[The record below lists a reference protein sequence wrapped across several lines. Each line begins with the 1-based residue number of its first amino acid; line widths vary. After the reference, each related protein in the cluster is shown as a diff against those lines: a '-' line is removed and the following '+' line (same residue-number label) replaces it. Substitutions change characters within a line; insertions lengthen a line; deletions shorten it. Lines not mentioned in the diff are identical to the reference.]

1 MTAPAPCDARTVQR
15 WRYATGAVL
24 ATAIAGITSRVQRQR
39 SVSRQEQAFLKGTPR
54 GYAGLRAVVRI
65 AERHTIPNPSSC
77 LLGWAYQ
84 LHYPTT
90 TRPP

>member
-1 MTAPAPCDARTVQR
+1 MQR
-15 WRYATGAVL
+15 WRHATGPVIATALAVL
-24 ATAIAGITSRVQRQR
+24 THRVQVARP
-39 SVSRQEQAFLKGTPR
+39 VSRQEQAFLQGTPR

-65 AERHTIPNPSSC
+65 AERHTIPNPSTC

-90 TRPP
+90 PQPP

>member
-1 MTAPAPCDARTVQR
+1 VI
-15 WRYATGAVL
+15 
-24 ATAIAGITSRVQRQR
+24 ATAIAVLTHRVQVARH
-39 SVSRQEQAFLKGTPR
+39 VSRQEQAFLKGTPR

-65 AERHTIPNPSSC
+65 VERHMIPNPSSC

-84 LHYPTT
+84 LRAPTT